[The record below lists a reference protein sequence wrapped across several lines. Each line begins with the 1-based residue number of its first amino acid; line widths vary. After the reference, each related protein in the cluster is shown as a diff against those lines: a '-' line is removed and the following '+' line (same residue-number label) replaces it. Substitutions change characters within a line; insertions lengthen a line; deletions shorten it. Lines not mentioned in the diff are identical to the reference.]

1 MGKRKKKNENNDEN
15 GEINNNEIFELS
27 SLDNIISIINSNDN
41 EKIEQLSLFLSS
53 FDIDEIDNEN
63 VYLNLTSDHFL
74 LNYINL
80 LINQNISIEN
90 KNNIVVSL
98 LNIFILCGEDN
109 KLKTINYNNLLKNS
123 LLNVF
128 TFYYSNISSNI
139 QELENENNLD
149 FILNLSDLLILLIEI
164 LSKDEYIKGKFQIF
178 DNMIGIMINIIFNND
193 FQKMKLKILC

>member
-27 SLDNIISIINSNDN
+27 SLDNIISIVNSNDN

-80 LINQNISIEN
+80 LIN
-90 KNNIVVSL
+90 
-98 LNIFILCGEDN
+98 
-109 KLKTINYNNLLKNS
+109 
-123 LLNVF
+123 
-128 TFYYSNISSNI
+128 
-139 QELENENNLD
+139 
-149 FILNLSDLLILLIEI
+149 
-164 LSKDEYIKGKFQIF
+164 
-178 DNMIGIMINIIFNND
+178 
-193 FQKMKLKILC
+193 